1 MCGQSR
7 RYYRPAALLWILTLI
22 PSGLSHENARF
33 QLNTTPAAER
43 VRTEIPY
50 RDGKVVLLSDFQERI
65 SKTRY
70 LAKGNVDVTFQDIV
84 LTSDEVEYDEE
95 TRQGFTRGTTRFSQ
109 GKQWFTCSR
118 AEFDFSNQTG
128 TFYDASGFTD
138 REILIKGRTII
149 KTGRD
154 TYHVQGSLITACQ
167 ERRPKWALGASR
179 TNLRVDHTARM
190 RRVIFKIKGVP
201 VVYLPYLIFPMEKK
215 ERSSGLVPFHYG
227 NSTSKGRVFSE
238 GYYQTLGQSADAT
251 IYGDYFS
258 LRGLGV
264 GGIFRARPSPQTR
277 FYLQAYGI
285 NDKLG
290 QGGALLLV
298 DGESL
303 LSHDFRAVAR
313 INLTSN
319 FLFRQAFSDSFKAA
333 TIPQDTSTIF
343 LTRNVDS
350 YSTNISVQRDEVV
363 FPVRSLVIGK
373 VPSIEFSSLGQ
384 PLGNTPFIFYLDSS
398 LAGFSRTDA
407 VIETPKLV
415 QRLDFYPR
423 MAVRLP
429 AIAGF
434 SLIPT
439 VGLRETYYGASL
451 TGGPNPEASPKNLNR
466 QYAEFVLDLRTP
478 TLEREFDVSWL
489 GKFKHVVEP
498 VVTYRRI
505 YGVKHLD
512 ETIRFD
518 DLDPIADTNEVE
530 YGIVNRI
537 FRSREVKPGVKQEF
551 EFLSISL
558 TQKYYFDPTFGG
570 ALHPGES
577 NDFYPLYTLTGFAST
592 GTLRNLAPTNLVARI
607 SPMPTITYD
616 IRADFDT
623 RVQRLRDASLSAY
636 WQKGRV
642 YTAGTYFK
650 VQALEPG
657 TFDSHQVQWQFGY
670 GSPLRGFSASLAFS
684 YNILSATLLT
694 SHSRVNYM
702 WDCCGLS
709 MEFQQF
715 DLGLRTESRLNF
727 SFTLK
732 GVGSFGNI
740 KRPESLF

>member
-1 MCGQSR
+1 MSSHLR
-7 RYYRPAALLWILTLI
+7 RCLASALLFWTLALI
-22 PSGLSHENARF
+22 PPGMSRDDARF
-33 QLNTTPAAER
+33 QLNTTPATER

-50 RDGKVVLLSDFQERI
+50 QDGKVILLSDFQERI

-70 LAKGNVDVTFQDIV
+70 LARGHVEVTFQDIA
-84 LTSDEVEYDEE
+84 LTCDEVEYDEE
-95 TRQGFTRGTTRFSQ
+95 TREGFTRGTTRFSQ
-109 GKQWFTCSR
+109 DKQWFTCSR
-118 AEFDFSNQTG
+118 AEFNFSDQTG

-138 REILIKGRTII
+138 REFLVKGRTII

-154 TYHVQGSLITACQ
+154 TYHVEGSLITACQ
-167 ERRPKWALGASR
+167 ERRPKWALGASS

-190 RRVIFKIKGVP
+190 RRVIFRIKGLP
-201 VVYLPYLIFPMEKK
+201 VIYLPYLIFPMEKK
-215 ERSSGLVPFHYG
+215 ERSSGFLPFHYG

-251 IYGDYFS
+251 IYGDYFT
-258 LRGLGV
+258 LRGLGI
-264 GGIFRARPSPQTR
+264 GGILRARPNPHTHL
-277 FYLQAYGI
+277 YLQAYGI

-290 QGGALLLV
+290 QGGAHVIV

-303 LSHDFRAVAR
+303 LRNDIRAVAR
-313 INLTSN
+313 INVTSN
-319 FLFRQAFSDSFKAA
+319 FRFRQAFSDTFKSA
-333 TIPQDTSTIF
+333 TIPQDNSILF
-343 LTRNVDS
+343 LTRNVNG
-350 YSTNISVQRDEVV
+350 YSTNISVQRDEIV

-373 VPSIEFSSLGQ
+373 VPSIDFSVLGR
-384 PLGNTPFIFYLDSS
+384 PLGKTPIIFYLDSS

-407 VIETPKLV
+407 VLETPKLV

-423 MAVRLP
+423 MALRLP
-429 AIAGF
+429 ALAGF
-434 SLIPT
+434 SLVPT
-439 VGLRETYYGASL
+439 VGLRETYYGARL
-451 TGGPNPEASPKNLNR
+451 TEGSAPQVVPANLNR

-478 TLEREFDVSWL
+478 TLEREFDMSWL

-505 YGVKHLD
+505 YGVKHSD

-518 DLDPIADTNEVE
+518 DLDPIADTNEIE

-537 FRSREVKPGVKQEF
+537 FRSREDRPGVKQEF

-577 NDFYPLYTLTGFAST
+577 NNFYPLNTLTGFSST
-592 GTLRNLAPTNLVARI
+592 GTLRSLAPTNLVARI
-607 SPMPTITYD
+607 SPTPTITYD

-623 RVQRLRDASLSAY
+623 KVQRLRDASLSAY
-636 WQKGRV
+636 WHKGRV
-642 YTAGTYFK
+642 FAAGTYFK

-657 TFDSHQVQWQFGY
+657 TFDSHQVQGQFGY
-670 GSPLRGFSASLAFS
+670 GSPTRGFSASMALS
-684 YNILSATLLT
+684 YNIRSATLLT

-715 DLGLRTESRLNF
+715 DLGLRTESRINF

-732 GVGSFGNI
+732 GIGSFGNI